1 MKNECIIFNRK
12 TPHGLTLILAGI
24 VFLVITATMLISSLI
39 FVTLYHMEL
48 LPLMPQPSYLR
59 MIVAI
64 AILST
69 IIATVLT
76 LVLGHIPLRPIRELI
91 NATTEL
97 SKGNFDIRIDLN
109 SPNELRELSDSFN
122 KMAEELG
129 SIELLRTDFINNFSH
144 EFKTPIVSLKG
155 FAKLL
160 KDDNLS
166 IEERNEYLDI
176 IISESQRLSTL
187 ATNVLNLS
195 KIENQRIITETKSFD
210 LTESIRHSILLL
222 ETNWMKK
229 DLQLDI
235 NLEEI
240 TYYANEELLNQVWL
254 NLLDNAIKFTP
265 EKGRIEI
272 NLVAFNDFI
281 TLKIKD
287 SGCGMT
293 SEVKK
298 HIFDKFYQGDISH
311 TIQGNGL
318 GLTMVEKIIKLHKG
332 YIEVKS
338 QVNKGSIFI
347 VSLPISIKNSEINSY

>member
-1 MKNECIIFNRK
+1 MKKECIIFNRK
-12 TPHGLTLILAGI
+12 TPHGLTVVLAGI
-24 VFLVITATMLISSLI
+24 VFLVITTTMFISSIIL
-39 FVTLYHMEL
+39 FTLHNMRR
-48 LPLMPQPSYLR
+48 LPVIPQPNYLR
-59 MIVAI
+59 IIIAI
-64 AILST
+64 AILSI

-76 LVLGHIPLRPIRELI
+76 LILGHIPLRPIRELI

-97 SKGNFDIRIDLN
+97 SKGNFDVRIDLN
-109 SPNELRELSDSFN
+109 SPDELRELSDSFN

-129 SIELLRTDFINNFSH
+129 SIEMLRTDFINNFSH

-166 IEERNEYLDI
+166 VEERNEYLDI
-176 IISESQRLSTL
+176 IISESTRLSTL

-195 KIENQRIITETKSFD
+195 KIENQKIVTEMKSFD
-210 LTESIRHSILLL
+210 LTESVRRSILLL

-240 TYYANEELLNQVWL
+240 NYYGNEELLNQVWL
-254 NLLDNAIKFTP
+254 NLIDNAIKFTP

-272 NLVAFNDFI
+272 NLVAFKDFI

-287 SGCGMT
+287 TGCGMT
-293 SEVKK
+293 YEIQK
-298 HIFDKFYQGDISH
+298 HIFDKFYQGDSSH
-311 TIQGNGL
+311 ITQGNGL
-318 GLTMVEKIIKLHKG
+318 GLTMVEKIIKLNNG
-332 YIEVKS
+332 TIEVKS
-338 QVNKGSIFI
+338 KLNKGSIFS
-347 VSLPISIKNSEINSY
+347 VYLPILIKS

>member
-97 SKGNFDIRIDLN
+97 SKGNFDVRIDLN

-187 ATNVLNLS
+187 ATN
-195 KIENQRIITETKSFD
+195 D

-229 DLQLDI
+229 NLQLDI

-332 YIEVKS
+332 SIEVKS